1 MENIGMETQEDLF
14 ELKTEIMKLKEH
26 IRTTEEDLSF
36 FLYLLENNHDKIY

>member
-26 IRTTEEDLSF
+26 IRKNEEDLSF
-36 FLYLLENNHDKIY
+36 FLYLLEKNHDKIY